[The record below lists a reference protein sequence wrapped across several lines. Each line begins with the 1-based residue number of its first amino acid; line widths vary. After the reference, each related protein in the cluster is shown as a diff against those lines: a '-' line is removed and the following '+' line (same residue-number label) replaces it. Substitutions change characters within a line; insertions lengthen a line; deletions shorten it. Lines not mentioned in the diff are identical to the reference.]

1 MCTMLMAT
9 ANAGELEGV
18 SLLNL
23 ISFLGLFILVFLTW
37 LMSSHRDRVDWRM
50 VITGIAL
57 QTVIAMVLFN
67 SQSWTFPR
75 PHPEIRSFR
84 ALLDLR
90 EKRAEIGSEIDRYM
104 NELVADRFS
113 GSQGIAEV
121 ATAVAA
127 GDLRERDLDLLI
139 AQSPPVF
146 SRFPNGVLFY
156 AVERFFAVI
165 QGYVKEGTKFV
176 FGLNLDPG
184 DSGDPLLLL
193 RSFTFGVIP
202 TVIFF
207 GALMSVL
214 YYIGIM
220 RWVVTGMAWVMQR
233 LLGTSGAESLAAAS
247 NVIVGQTEAPLIVQP
262 FVSRMTRSELNCLML
277 GGFTTIT
284 GSLMAIFASLGI
296 SAGHLL
302 SASII
307 SAPAALVIA
316 KILQPETEKPLTM
329 GTVQMPPGNGSVN
342 LLDAA
347 AQGASDGMK
356 LAINVIAMLIA
367 FLALIALLDS
377 LLYASGY
384 LIQTAYNSLVPA
396 ANAIELNWSIKGLF
410 AILFYPLAWI
420 MGIQTADC
428 YKSGEILGTKMVV
441 NEFVAYLDLANIKRQ
456 AEGDLAGSSVTL
468 SDRTQVILTYALCG
482 FSNFASIGIQIG
494 GIGAIAPDRRSDLA
508 QLGLR
513 AMFGGMIACCMT
525 ACIAG
530 MLYGVDLLAWFR

>member
-1 MCTMLMAT
+1 MCTMLWAV

-37 LMSSHRDRVDWRM
+37 LISSHRDRVDWRM

-57 QTVIAMVLFN
+57 QTAIAMVLFN

-75 PHPEIRSFR
+75 PYGEIRGFR

-90 EKRAEIGSEIDRYM
+90 EKRAEIGSEIDRYV
-104 NELVADRFS
+104 NELVGDRFPA
-113 GSQGIAEV
+113 SQGIAEV

-184 DSGDPLLLL
+184 DAGDPLLLL

-296 SAGHLL
+296 NAGHLL

-329 GTVQMPPGNGSVN
+329 GTVRMPPGNGSVN

-384 LIQTAYNSLVPA
+384 LIQTAYNFLVPA

-456 AEGDLAGSSVTL
+456 AEGDLAGSGVTL

-494 GIGAIAPDRRSDLA
+494 GISAIAPDRRSDLA